1 VNINPTSSGMTG
13 SRERSYGDDSG
24 FDFYHPSPVE
34 IQISIPKK
42 QPVLA
47 LKKAKE
53 YEQLKAWGLRR

>member
-1 VNINPTSSGMTG
+1 
-13 SRERSYGDDSG
+13 
-24 FDFYHPSPVE
+24 VE